1 MRLILMNLK
10 NKINFL
16 SMELLKSAISIHVHF
31 SHTARNIIVTSFASS
46 VSFSVLLDLKTHA
59 SKYCAHGIIA
69 FKQLFKFCFRHKQK
83 SRTK

>member
-1 MRLILMNLK
+1 MRPVLMNLK

-31 SHTARNIIVTSFASS
+31 SHTEINIIVTPFASS
-46 VSFSVLLDLKTHA
+46 VSFSVLLELKTHA

-69 FKQLFKFCFRHKQK
+69 FKQLFKFGFKHKQK
-83 SRTK
+83 SRRK